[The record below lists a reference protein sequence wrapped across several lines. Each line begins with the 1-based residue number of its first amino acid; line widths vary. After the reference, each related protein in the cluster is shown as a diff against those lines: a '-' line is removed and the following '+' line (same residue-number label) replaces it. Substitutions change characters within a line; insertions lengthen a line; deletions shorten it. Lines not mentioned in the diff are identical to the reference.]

1 MSVGNS
7 PKPELDH
14 IVIAANSLDEG
25 ARYVHDRLGVDIPA
39 GGKHPLMGTH
49 NCLMRL
55 GASAFLEV
63 IAIDPDAKRPD
74 RPRWYAF
81 DDPALK
87 DRFKK
92 NPQLITWVLRSQNIE
107 RDALIAGYSAD
118 DVIPVS
124 RGTLS
129 WRLTVPS
136 DGSLPWSGAFP
147 HIIQWDGGVCPW
159 EQMADKDAGLV
170 QLHIS
175 HPDADRMGSVLSRL
189 IGDIPDYL
197 RISKADQPG
206 LGAKLS
212 VAGRR
217 AAL

>member
-55 GASAFLEV
+55 GVSSFLEV
-63 IAIDPDAKRPD
+63 IAIDPAAEPPR
-74 RPRWYAF
+74 RSRWYSL
-81 DDPALK
+81 DDPSLQ
-87 DRFKK
+87 DRL
-92 NPQLITWVLRSQNIE
+92 NESPQLIAWVLRSQNIE
-107 RDALIAGYSAD
+107 HDTLIAGYSAQD
-118 DVIPVS
+118 ILPVS

-136 DGSLPWSGAFP
+136 DGSLPWGGAFP
-147 HIIQWDGGVCPW
+147 HIIQWDDGICPW
-159 EQMADKDAGLV
+159 EQMADKQAGLV
-170 QLHIS
+170 QLNIS

-197 RISKADQPG
+197 RISKADRPD
-206 LGAKLS
+206 LEAELS
-212 VAGRR
+212 VTGHGVT
-217 AAL
+217 L